1 MNKKISGFSAVTTAV
16 TVLFCA
22 LIFQM
27 CIQLLAE
34 GVASIAFEES
44 ITTNVFLA
52 TLCKIV
58 YGVSGGLIAWFIL
71 DKLRKSEENNQS
83 ELSGHG
89 NFDIKS
95 TVVRVA
101 VIIIFGLAMQ
111 MLAYCVLNICY
122 GVMADTEYFKN
133 YGQLISKLE
142 GSNNRIMFLYTML
155 AAPFLEE
162 FVFRGLIFYIGREGF
177 GFCGAN
183 VLQALMF
190 GLYHG
195 NLIQGIY
202 AFVLGLLLGY
212 MAEHRRNMAE
222 PVLLHIVVNATGIWV
237 VPKLFIGAGS
247 LYAGVIIAIIV
258 IAVIIKSAILE
269 EKHLQR

>member
-1 MNKKISGFSAVTTAV
+1 MNKKITGFSAVTTAV

-27 CIQLLAE
+27 CIQLLTE
-34 GVASIAFEES
+34 GFASVAFGES
-44 ITTNVFLA
+44 ISTNIFLA

-58 YGVSGGLIAWFIL
+58 YGVSGGLIAWLIL
-71 DKLRKSEENNQS
+71 GRLCKSEENNQFGLP
-83 ELSGHG
+83 EHDG
-89 NFDIKS
+89 FDVK
-95 TVVRVA
+95 TTFVRVA
-101 VIIIFGLAMQ
+101 VIVLFGFAMQ

-122 GVMADTEYFKN
+122 GVMAETELFKN

-142 GSNNRIMFLYTML
+142 GSDNWIMFLYTML

-162 FVFRGLIFYIGREGF
+162 FVFRGLIFYIGRKGF
-177 GFCGAN
+177 DFWGAN

-237 VPKLFIGAGS
+237 VPKLFIGAAS
-247 LYAGVIIAIIV
+247 LYTGIIIAIIML
-258 IAVIIKSAILE
+258 ALIIKSGILA
-269 EKHLQR
+269 EKHIQR